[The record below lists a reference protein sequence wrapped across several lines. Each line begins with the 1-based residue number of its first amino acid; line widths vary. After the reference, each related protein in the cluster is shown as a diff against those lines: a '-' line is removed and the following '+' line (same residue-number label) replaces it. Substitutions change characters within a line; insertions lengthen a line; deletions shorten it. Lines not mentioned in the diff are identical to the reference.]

1 MSLAL
6 VETGHCKVD
15 LRPSPIEP
23 SWILEGNP
31 EARSHVLSTSAD
43 GTAKTLIWSCTEGKF
58 NWYYD
63 ADETIVILEGSIV
76 LESEGMPPKRYGV
89 GDVIFFRD
97 GAHAKWHVERYVKKV
112 AFLRQPNPF
121 WLGLAVRAVNK
132 LKSKVLRPVE
142 RRSARLVD
150 SGQRPSG
157 KGVLA
162 PRLAPPEGEKFP
174 S

>member
-1 MSLAL
+1 MLLAL
-6 VETGHCKVD
+6 IETGHCNVD
-15 LRPSPIEP
+15 LKPSPIEP

-31 EARSHVLSTSAD
+31 EARSHPLSTSGC
-43 GTAKTLIWSCTEGKF
+43 GTAKTMIWSCTEGKF

-63 ADETIVILEGSIV
+63 LDETIVILEGSIV

-142 RRSARLVD
+142 RRSARLVSPAND
-150 SGQRPSG
+150 LQEKASWYLGSP
-157 KGVLA
+157 
-162 PRLAPPEGEKFP
+162 PPEEEKF
-174 S
+174 SS